1 MPTPRK
7 IAVTIAAPRT
17 APPALTA
24 VVTTPL
30 ANILPKRIQNYFPV
44 IFPSQKRLSY
54 IPISIIQTVAPIIQ
68 VLELP
73 KVLISVFLAIY
84 STPIWAVVFIRAP
97 HPALIPDY
105 PAFAADARMAER
117 VFLPI

>member
-84 STPIWAVVFIRAP
+84 STPI
-97 HPALIPDY
+97 
-105 PAFAADARMAER
+105 
-117 VFLPI
+117 